1 MQNGF
6 SQPPYPNPNM
16 PPYYPP
22 QPPRKS
28 SGKSI
33 ASLVLGIISDALLVI
48 TCCVF
53 PWISL
58 ICSIIGIILGMLGK
72 KENSNGV
79 AIAGLITNIIALVLS
94 IAMVFLVILVY
105 IGILD
110 TSGWYYNYSFYS
122 PFIQ

>member
-1 MQNGF
+1 
-6 SQPPYPNPNM
+6 M